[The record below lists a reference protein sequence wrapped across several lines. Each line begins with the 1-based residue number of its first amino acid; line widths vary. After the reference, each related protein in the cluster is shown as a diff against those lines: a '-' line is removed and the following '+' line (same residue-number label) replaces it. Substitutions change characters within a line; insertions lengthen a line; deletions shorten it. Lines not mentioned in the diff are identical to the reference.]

1 MSPGLEAQRSIV
13 ALRDYKEKF
22 DLDAVLAEA
31 VSVAVRA
38 GATNPYEAIAGFLRD
53 VKIPE
58 KAAGDANGDAMN
70 DAMHAMGVLKHDPP
84 TFAHFDPAEAEQKP
98 VIIKEVKLPH
108 ATETHEVCYE
118 PVSRCV
124 FVSQMSNSVLVRIP
138 VSSTN
143 GLLVDDQDAWLVGAA
158 NAAGDGVEGL
168 HNLSL
173 SYRHPGCLWVSLQ
186 FSNTLLLLEGAT
198 MRVREVIRVPT
209 LLEVPG
215 EAPRRVGGPHAIRE
229 CPKSGD
235 IWVAL
240 KGAVSCHP
248 TAPRPGDAANAGA
261 RRLRDAVERAC
272 CSAASL
278 ASYMEACDAMGYDC
292 PPPDDFAVWRLAPG
306 AYRAD
311 EKDRGGTLYRCRGS
325 PPMVAIDWQG
335 NCWCPQDQNPSIMR
349 VDAATGACAQIPVTF
364 PEGASLKITGP
375 AIGVAPDGDVWCCF
389 GARTFSLMGVIIV
402 AASQQGLFASAGRAC
417 LSAARDLGVRRQ
429 SLPHSAAGPRPRSAA
444 RTIGCPAHIVEWYD
458 VMGFLLEKFS
468 FNSVISEPACLPHI
482 ALSGCRRRRRAS
494 SGCARSRRR
503 WTTASHPRKLPAR
516 R

>member
-444 RTIGCPAHIVEWYD
+444 RTIGCPAPIVEWY
-458 VMGFLLEKFS
+458 
-468 FNSVISEPACLPHI
+468 
-482 ALSGCRRRRRAS
+482 LSSTVTYS
-494 SGCARSRRR
+494 SL
-503 WTTASHPRKLPAR
+503 K
-516 R
+516 